1 MLLRFITTARFKLYF
16 FSFALQRDFIMSD
29 AIKHECGIAFVRLL
43 KPLQHYIDKYHTAA
57 YAINKMYLLM
67 EKQHNRGQDGAG
79 IAALKLNTQPGKK
92 YINRLRSVDQQP
104 IQAIFQEIY
113 KDFNDK
119 KALKNKRLQN
129 AKWLKENIP
138 SVAEM
143 YLGHLRYGTHG
154 KNAKES
160 CHPFIRKNNWRSRNL
175 VVAGN
180 FNLTNVDELIAFLV
194 ELGQHPVQDRDTVT
208 VMEKIGHYLEYEVQ
222 RVFDLHKPKGYNR
235 KELTDIIEK
244 EINIAKILQQAAK
257 DFDGGYVMAGMIGHG
272 DAFILRDPNGIRP
285 AFYYIDDEKIVVASE
300 RPAIQTTFHVAL
312 EDIKEIP
319 PAHALIVRK
328 DGSFTVEKCLEEK
341 EKLACSFERIYFS
354 RGTDKDIYNERKM
367 LGNLLTE
374 KILKSINYDYEN
386 TVFSFIPN
394 TAETA
399 FYGLIKG
406 VEQYINKYKQ
416 AQIESN
422 PNLKGEA
429 LAKLLNLRPRI
440 EKIAI
445 KDVKMRTFIASDA
458 SRDEMVSHVYDITYG
473 SLNKKI
479 DTLVIVDDSIVRGTT
494 LQKSILSIL
503 DRLEPKKIIVVS
515 SAPQIRYPD
524 CYGID
529 MSVLQSFVAFRALD
543 ALLIQHNLTHKKQEI
558 YLQCKKALAND
569 TAKEKN
575 YVKELYDLFT
585 DDQISN
591 KIAEIVK
598 PANINAEV
606 EVIFQSV
613 EDLHKACPD
622 HKGDW
627 YFTGNFPTPGGNKVT
642 NKAFVYYMEGI
653 DKRAY

>member
-1 MLLRFITTARFKLYF
+1 
-16 FSFALQRDFIMSD
+16 MSD

-43 KPLQHYIDKYHTAA
+43 KPLQHYIDKYDTAA
-57 YAINKMYLLM
+57 YALNKMYLLM

-79 IAALKLNTQPGKK
+79 IATLKLDTKPGEK
-92 YINRLRSVDQQP
+92 YISRLRSVEKQP
-104 IQAIFQEIY
+104 IQDIFQNVF

-119 KALKNKRLQN
+119 KALKNGRLKN
-129 AKWLKENIP
+129 AKWLKKNIS
-138 SVAEM
+138 SVGEM

-154 KNAKES
+154 KNSKQS

-180 FNLTNVDELIAFLV
+180 FNLTNVDELINFLV
-194 ELGQHPVQDRDTVT
+194 DIGQHPIEKRDTVS

-222 RVFDLHKPKGYNR
+222 NVFDENKPKGFSR
-235 KELTDIIEK
+235 KELTDIIEEK
-244 EINIAKILQQAAK
+244 IDIKKILTQAAR

-272 DAFILRDPNGIRP
+272 DSFILRDPNGIRP
-285 AFYYIDDEKIVVASE
+285 AFYYKDDEKIVVASE
-300 RPAIQTTFHVAL
+300 RPAIQTSFNVPL
-312 EDIKEIP
+312 DSIKEIP
-319 PAHALIVRK
+319 PAHALIIRK
-328 DGSFTVEKCLEEK
+328 NGDFSIEKCMEEQ
-341 EKLACSFERIYFS
+341 EKLSCSFERIYFS
-354 RGTDKDIYNERKM
+354 RGTDKDIYSERKM
-367 LGNLLTE
+367 LGNLLTD
-374 KILKSINYDYEN
+374 KVLNAVNHDYEN

-399 FYGLIKG
+399 FYGLVKG
-406 VEQYINKYKQ
+406 VEQHINIHKQ
-416 AQIESN
+416 EQIESN
-422 PNLKGEA
+422 PNLKGAE
-429 LAKLLNLRPRI
+429 LKRLLNFRPRI

-445 KDVKMRTFIASDA
+445 KDVKMRTFIASDS

-473 SLNKKI
+473 SLVKKV

-529 MSVLQSFVAFRALD
+529 MSVLQGFIAFRALD
-543 ALLIQHNLTHKKQEI
+543 ALIKENKLEHKKDEV
-558 YLQCKKALAND
+558 YKKCKTALANN
-569 TAKEKN
+569 TAKEAN

-585 DDQISN
+585 ADQISA
-591 KIAEIVK
+591 KISEIVK
-598 PANINAEV
+598 PKGINAEV
-606 EVIFQSV
+606 EVIYQSI
-613 EDLHKACPD
+613 EDLHKACPK

>member
-1 MLLRFITTARFKLYF
+1 
-16 FSFALQRDFIMSD
+16 MSD

-43 KPLQHYIDKYHTAA
+43 KPLQYYIDKYGTAN
-57 YAINKMYLLM
+57 YALNKMYLLM

-79 IAALKLNTQPGKK
+79 IATLKLDTNPGEK
-92 YINRLRSVDQQP
+92 YLSRMRSIAKHP
-104 IQAIFQEIY
+104 IQDIFTELF
-113 KDFNDK
+113 KDFNEK
-119 KALKNKRLQN
+119 KAKKHNRLKNAQ
-129 AKWLKENIP
+129 WLKKNIN
-138 SVAEM
+138 SVGEM

-154 KNAKES
+154 KNSKQS
-160 CHPFIRKNNWRSRNL
+160 CHPFIRKDNWRSKNL

-180 FNLTNVDELIAFLV
+180 FNLTNVDELINFLI
-194 ELGQHPVQDRDTVT
+194 EIGQHPIEKRDTVT

-222 RVFDLHKPKGYNR
+222 RIFDENKPKGFSR
-235 KELTDIIEK
+235 KELSDIIEQ
-244 EINIAKILQQAAK
+244 NIDIQKILTNSAR

-285 AFYYIDDEKIVVASE
+285 AFYYQDEEVVVVASE
-300 RPAIQTTFHVAL
+300 RPAIQTSFNIPL
-312 EDIKEIP
+312 EKIQEIP

-328 DGSFTVEKCLEEK
+328 SGAVSIEQCMPTQKQLS
-341 EKLACSFERIYFS
+341 CSFERIYFS
-354 RGTDKDIYNERKM
+354 RGTDKDIYSERKK
-367 LGNLLTE
+367 LGALLTE
-374 KILKSINYDYEN
+374 QVLKSVNYDYEN

-399 FYGLIKG
+399 FYGLVKE
-406 VEQYINKYKQ
+406 VEQYVNRYKQ
-416 AQIESN
+416 EQIEN
-422 PNLKGEA
+422 KPDLKGEE
-429 LAKLLNLRPRI
+429 LQRLLNFRPRI
-440 EKIAI
+440 EKVAI

-473 SLNKKI
+473 ALKPKV

-503 DRLEPKKIIVVS
+503 DRLEPKKIVVVS

-529 MSVLQSFVAFRALD
+529 MSVLQGFIAFRALD
-543 ALLIQHNLTHKKQEI
+543 ALLIENNLSHKKDEV
-558 YLQCKKALAND
+558 YTKCKTALANN

-585 DDQISN
+585 DEQISK
-591 KIAEIVK
+591 KIGEIVRPK
-598 PANINAEV
+598 HINAEV
-606 EVIFQSV
+606 EVIYQSV
-613 EDLHKACPD
+613 ENLHKACPN
-622 HKGDW
+622 HLGDW